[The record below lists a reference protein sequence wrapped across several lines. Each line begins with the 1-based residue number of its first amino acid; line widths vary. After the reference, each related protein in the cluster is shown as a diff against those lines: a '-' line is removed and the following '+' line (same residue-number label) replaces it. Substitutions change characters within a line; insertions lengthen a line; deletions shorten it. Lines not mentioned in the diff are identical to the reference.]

1 MDVFLWALVLLL
13 LACIVSIQSSDGV
26 EHFFQERPS
35 RHGTAEDGEMLRAI
49 QQRLVQVH
57 PAAADMHFF
66 ADDKSYTINKKRIYL
81 CLKDLEGV
89 YYDQNMLMYV
99 ALHELAHCL
108 CEEVGHT
115 RRFHEVFSVL
125 LHRAHDVGVYDR
137 FVSPIP
143 QYCPTA

>member
-1 MDVFLWALVLLL
+1 MWTGLLILL
-13 LACIVSIQSSDGV
+13 LAWTARAEATRSV
-26 EHFFQERPS
+26 EAFFVEPS
-35 RHGTAEDGEMLRAI
+35 RHGTVEDGEMLRKI

-57 PAAADMHFF
+57 PAAGDMEFY

-81 CLKDLEGV
+81 CLKDLQGV
-89 YYDQNMLMYV
+89 YYDENMLMYV

-115 RRFHEVFSVL
+115 QRFHEIFSVL